1 MLSKR
6 NHSDCRVRGCAD
18 HRNAETES
26 NTRQPARE
34 GPRSPEG
41 RSGRK
46 ERVLGE
52 TGVFKPLSQP
62 PLNCSALSPLPTGDP
77 ATATSVQESHGPPT
91 PPLTRICG
99 RICVALARPAALRY
113 CAGRDFLRTTG
124 NRKGL
129 LSTGRREEAFPRSTR
144 QGRVRPWRAVNELCR
159 PHRSR
164 VLMVWRGGATVP
176 ASGWRAAEWS
186 RHRLPVAICHS
197 KRGHLLSP
205 HLGLGMSMRETAKG
219 ESKFIIQK
227 PFYGLCMH
235 GCLLSEL
242 RTV

>member
-144 QGRVRPWRAVNELCR
+144 QGRVRPWRAESEDANARRVILKLPKSAGNVVWCR
-159 PHRSR
+159 RRNSRLGRRPWFSLNRSI
-164 VLMVWRGGATVP
+164 VRGGGRRVP
-176 ASGWRAAEWS
+176 ESLVTEPRPGARFL
-186 RHRLPVAICHS
+186 HLQAII
-197 KRGHLLSP
+197 LS
-205 HLGLGMSMRETAKG
+205 SA
-219 ESKFIIQK
+219 
-227 PFYGLCMH
+227 
-235 GCLLSEL
+235 SEL
-242 RTV
+242 FFLDG